1 MSRLYLQICQNFES
15 RFNYPPISAF
25 HGCLV
30 NFTVDNE
37 IQSFYGSS
45 SLLPD
50 VAFRGQ
56 VVEECPPNLTDPV
69 NVGVVIVII
78 FFVILIC
85 AILGSFF
92 AFRFKKIRY
101 KEMQN
106 RSVTDSQV
114 NSGIILNNK
123 AHEESGRINRQKKQH
138 TNIPQKPDVIE
149 REMGRE
155 MVNDSP
161 IGYSPR
167 DDLPDYSASMVM
179 QEPDQ
184 PEHYDLE
191 NASSIAP
198 SDIDII
204 YHYKGYREGG
214 RHGRELNM
222 DRWGQG
228 NEKMTSSPIR
238 LTSLGNNKMQSTPL
252 ARLSPSSEMSHQ
264 TPRILT
270 LQDISGKP
278 IQSALLQTQ
287 QGRHSQRSQRM
298 TPLSHLSDS
307 SGSDLNSSSRARRRK
322 KKKPAGLT
330 TEEMERVN
338 NLGRNSSL
346 VSTLDGVSMD
356 STGVRKKN
364 KFNDLLETN
373 TELLHDENTS
383 SDSPSENDS
392 FTCSE
397 YEYDAPYEN
406 NKQLD
411 SSTPGGMVFRK
422 LNNLSDSERLRAES
436 SGGRGSLTTLNV
448 SDDDLSG
455 FVSPSGP
462 ASWESLLNWSPNFNA
477 FVGVFKDI
485 AELPDIDSD
494 QRPNPLGDREE
505 EEYI

>member
-1 MSRLYLQICQNFES
+1 M
-15 RFNYPPISAF
+15 
-25 HGCLV
+25 
-30 NFTVDNE
+30 
-37 IQSFYGSS
+37 
-45 SLLPD
+45 
-50 VAFRGQ
+50 
-56 VVEECPPNLTDPV
+56 
-69 NVGVVIVII
+69 
-78 FFVILIC
+78 
-85 AILGSFF
+85 
-92 AFRFKKIRY
+92 
-101 KEMQN
+101 
-106 RSVTDSQV
+106 
-114 NSGIILNNK
+114 
-123 AHEESGRINRQKKQH
+123 
-138 TNIPQKPDVIE
+138 
-149 REMGRE
+149 
-155 MVNDSP
+155 
-161 IGYSPR
+161 
-167 DDLPDYSASMVM
+167 
-179 QEPDQ
+179 
-184 PEHYDLE
+184 
-191 NASSIAP
+191 
-198 SDIDII
+198 
-204 YHYKGYREGG
+204 
-214 RHGRELNM
+214 GRELNM

-270 LQDISGKP
+270 LQDVSGKP

-494 QRPNPLGDREE
+494 QRPNPLGDREDKSTYNE
-505 EEYI
+505 TSDQLLPMQSSAKSLHKSSVSPPRGILNLEPYRFNLCKWPAAQAME

>member
-1 MSRLYLQICQNFES
+1 MGYFKMRKQKAKAKGELAGASGQVNQSLDLHDEQQLNNSRIPLHSSSGHPSHPQPDIIETERGDRS
-15 RFNYPPISAF
+15 RFNNDN
-25 HGCLV
+25 
-30 NFTVDNE
+30 NFE
-37 IQSFYGSS
+37 
-45 SLLPD
+45 
-50 VAFRGQ
+50 A
-56 VVEECPPNLTDPV
+56 
-69 NVGVVIVII
+69 
-78 FFVILIC
+78 
-85 AILGSFF
+85 
-92 AFRFKKIRY
+92 
-101 KEMQN
+101 M
-106 RSVTDSQV
+106 
-114 NSGIILNNK
+114 
-123 AHEESGRINRQKKQH
+123 
-138 TNIPQKPDVIE
+138 
-149 REMGRE
+149 
-155 MVNDSP
+155 
-161 IGYSPR
+161 
-167 DDLPDYSASMVM
+167 
-179 QEPDQ
+179 
-184 PEHYDLE
+184 EHYDLE

-322 KKKPAGLT
+322 KKKPTTGLT

-383 SDSPSENDS
+383 SDSPSESDS

>member
-1 MSRLYLQICQNFES
+1 MMIPF
-15 RFNYPPISAF
+15 SAF
-25 HGCLV
+25 QGCLV
-30 NFTVDNE
+30 NFTIDNE

-50 VAFRGQ
+50 VVFRGQ
-56 VVEECPPNLTDPV
+56 VLEECPPNLTDPV
-69 NVGVVIVII
+69 NVGIVIVII

-92 AFRFKKIRY
+92 VFRWKKLRY
-101 KEMQN
+101 KKMQN
-106 RSVTDSQV
+106 RSVTDSQA
-114 NSGIILNNK
+114 NSGMGMNNK
-123 AHEESGRINRQKKQH
+123 THEEGGRINRQKKLN
-138 TNIPQKPDVIE
+138 TTIPQKPDVIE
-149 REMGRE
+149 REM
-155 MVNDSP
+155 VNESP
-161 IGYSPR
+161 LGYSQR

-222 DRWGQG
+222 DRWGHT
-228 NEKMTSSPIR
+228 NEKMASSPIR

-278 IQSALLQTQ
+278 LQSALLQTQ

-322 KKKPAGLT
+322 KKKTPSLT
-330 TEEMERVN
+330 PEEMERVN

-406 NKQLD
+406 SKQLD

-422 LNNLSDSERLRAES
+422 LNNLSDSERLRAEG

-494 QRPNPLGDREE
+494 VRPSPLGDREE